1 MTDFKDLNSTAK
13 GQAVATQYAK
23 DKYATRPD
31 IRLAKNLRDKA
42 WRRKTGKV
50 PYTHTKSESEMI
62 AEYLAKHQLKD
73 NHGRKISREFI

>member
-1 MTDFKDLNSTAK
+1 MTDFKDLNSTPEGKAI
-13 GQAVATQYAK
+13 ANQYAK
-23 DKYATRPD
+23 DKYASKPD

-73 NHGRKISREFI
+73 ITCNSQH

>member
-1 MTDFKDLNSTAK
+1 MNPFKDLNSTPQAK
-13 GQAVATQYAK
+13 QIANGYCKQQ
-23 DKYATRPD
+23 YATRPD

-62 AEYLAKHQLKD
+62 TEYLAKHQSKA
-73 NHGRKISREFI
+73 NHDITT

>member
-1 MTDFKDLNSTAK
+1 MNPFKDLNSTPE
-13 GQAVATQYAK
+13 GLAVANEYCKQ
-23 DKYATRPD
+23 KYATRPD

-62 AEYLAKHQLKD
+62 AEYLAKHQSKD
-73 NHGRKISREFI
+73 KSCTKTI

>member
-1 MTDFKDLNSTAK
+1 MTDFKDLNSTPE
-13 GQAVATQYAK
+13 GLAVASQYAK
-23 DKYATRPD
+23 DKYASKPD

-73 NHGRKISREFI
+73 ITCNSQH

>member
-1 MTDFKDLNSTAK
+1 MNPFKDLNSTPE
-13 GQAVATQYAK
+13 GQAIANQYAK
-23 DKYATRPD
+23 DKYASKPD

-62 AEYLAKHQLKD
+62 AEYLAKHQSKD
-73 NHGRKISREFI
+73 KSCTKTI

>member
-1 MTDFKDLNSTAK
+1 MNPFKDLNSTPQAK
-13 GQAVATQYAK
+13 QIANEYCKQQYAAK
-23 DKYATRPD
+23 PD

-62 AEYLAKHQLKD
+62 AEYLVKHQSKANND
-73 NHGRKISREFI
+73 ITT

>member
-1 MTDFKDLNSTAK
+1 MTDFIDLNSTPEGLAI
-13 GQAVATQYAK
+13 ANQYVK
-23 DKYATRPD
+23 DKYAARPD

-62 AEYLAKHQLKD
+62 AEYLAKHKLKD
-73 NHGRKISREFI
+73 STCNSQH

>member
-1 MTDFKDLNSTAK
+1 MNPFKDLNSTPQAK
-13 GQAVATQYAK
+13 QIANEYCKQQ
-23 DKYATRPD
+23 YATRSD

-73 NHGRKISREFI
+73 LTCNSQH

>member
-1 MTDFKDLNSTAK
+1 MNLLKDLNSTPKALAIANQYYK
-13 GQAVATQYAK
+13 QQYA
-23 DKYATRPD
+23 ARPD
-31 IRLAKNLRDKA
+31 IRLAKNLCDKA

-73 NHGRKISREFI
+73 SHDITT

>member
-1 MTDFKDLNSTAK
+1 MNPFKDLNSTPQGRQIANEYCK
-13 GQAVATQYAK
+13 QQYAS
-23 DKYATRPD
+23 RPD

-62 AEYLAKHQLKD
+62 AEYLAKHQSKD
-73 NHGRKISREFI
+73 KSCTKTI

>member
-1 MTDFKDLNSTAK
+1 MNILKAINSTPEALAIANQYCK
-13 GQAVATQYAK
+13 QQYA
-23 DKYATRPD
+23 ARPD

-50 PYTHTKSESEMI
+50 PYTYTKSEAEMI

-73 NHGRKISREFI
+73 IICNSQH

>member
-1 MTDFKDLNSTAK
+1 MNPFKDLNSTPQAK
-13 GQAVATQYAK
+13 QIANEYCKQQ
-23 DKYATRPD
+23 YATRPD

-62 AEYLAKHQLKD
+62 AEYLAKHQSKD
-73 NHGRKISREFI
+73 KSCTKTI

>member
-1 MTDFKDLNSTAK
+1 MNPFIDLNSTPE
-13 GQAVATQYAK
+13 GQAIANQYVK

-73 NHGRKISREFI
+73 ITCNSQH

>member
-1 MTDFKDLNSTAK
+1 MNPFKDLNSHTEAL
-13 GQAVATQYAK
+13 AIANQYTK
-23 DKYATRPD
+23 DKYASRPD

-42 WRRKTGKV
+42 WRRKTGRV

-73 NHGRKISREFI
+73 IPCNSQH

>member
-1 MTDFKDLNSTAK
+1 MTDLIDLNSTPEGRAI
-13 GQAVATQYAK
+13 ADQYAK
-23 DKYATRPD
+23 DKYAARPD

-73 NHGRKISREFI
+73 ITCNSQH

>member
-1 MTDFKDLNSTAK
+1 MNPFKDLNSTPQAK
-13 GQAVATQYAK
+13 QIANEYCKQQYA
-23 DKYATRPD
+23 ARLD

-62 AEYLAKHQLKD
+62 TEYLAKHQSKANND
-73 NHGRKISREFI
+73 ITT

>member
-1 MTDFKDLNSTAK
+1 MNPFKDLNSTPQ
-13 GQAVATQYAK
+13 GLAVANEYCKQQ
-23 DKYATRPD
+23 YATRPD

-62 AEYLAKHQLKD
+62 AEYLDKHQLKD
-73 NHGRKISREFI
+73 IQCNSQH

>member
-1 MTDFKDLNSTAK
+1 MHPLKSMNSTPEAK
-13 GQAVATQYAK
+13 QIANQYCK

-31 IRLAKNLRDKA
+31 IRLAKNIRDKA

-62 AEYLAKHQLKD
+62 AEYLAKHQLKA
-73 NHGRKISREFI
+73 NHDITT

>member
-1 MTDFKDLNSTAK
+1 MNPFKDLNSTPE
-13 GQAVATQYAK
+13 GQAIASQYAK
-23 DKYATRPD
+23 DKYASKPD

-62 AEYLAKHQLKD
+62 AEYLAKHQSKD
-73 NHGRKISREFI
+73 ITCNSQH

>member
-1 MTDFKDLNSTAK
+1 MNPFKDLNSTPE
-13 GQAVATQYAK
+13 GQAIANQYAK
-23 DKYATRPD
+23 DKYASKPD

-62 AEYLAKHQLKD
+62 AEYLAKHQSKD
-73 NHGRKISREFI
+73 STCNSQH

>member
-1 MTDFKDLNSTAK
+1 MNPFKDLNSTPQAK
-13 GQAVATQYAK
+13 KIANQYAK
-23 DKYATRPD
+23 DKYASNPD
-31 IRLAKNLRDKA
+31 IRRAKNLRDKA

-73 NHGRKISREFI
+73 TSCNSQH